1 MSHSDLRAL
10 VACSQLVW
18 YPGGGAKEDGRLEL
32 KKMER
37 RMGVKEDGRGG
48 EAKENGKREG

>member
-10 VACSQLVW
+10 VACSHLVW

-37 RMGVKEDGRGG
+37 GRG
-48 EAKENGKREG
+48 KKIEGVGRVKKI